1 MRSRN
6 QRELIVLMLLKRF
19 LVIIMVRV
27 EKKLGREDPNA
38 LEMLMD
44 RVNDPIKRIYISIL
58 EERIPIY
65 LRNRYRI
72 VLMILCSTMILKI
85 MKIDIFKRSNI

>member
-19 LVIIMVRV
+19 LVMIMVRV